1 MNDFN
6 CELQVDDFIQGDDF
20 LLWVEHCEWVEAH
33 KDDTDRR
40 WDAINND
47 INDEWA
53 GNQPSP
59 F

>member
-6 CELQVDDFIQGDDF
+6 CELQVDDFIHGDDF
-20 LLWVEHCEWVEAH
+20 LLWVEHSEWVEAR

>member
-6 CELQVDDFIQGDDF
+6 CELQVDDFIHGEDF
-20 LLWVEHCEWVEAH
+20 IQWVEYCEWVESQ
-33 KDDTDRR
+33 KDEADRH

-53 GNQPSP
+53 GNQPKP